1 MNVKTEFS
9 GKMLTY
15 LNVVSY
21 MFCLMLGVK
30 LNYNKLSLRRSR
42 FLFPR
47 HPRVMTDVFL
57 SELGSTNTRQNHASS
72 ICSRY
77 NLKKVNN
84 CIKWSWCFDDEN
96 SCFTTYCS
104 IPQKCATMFDICK
117 WKRNCL
123 CYVITQNLII
133 FKFLLS
139 CCLMKFRIW
148 RYHRSN
154 SNYTLFNKSIIMWK

>member
-77 NLKKVNN
+77 NLKK
-84 CIKWSWCFDDEN
+84 
-96 SCFTTYCS
+96 
-104 IPQKCATMFDICK
+104 
-117 WKRNCL
+117 
-123 CYVITQNLII
+123 
-133 FKFLLS
+133 
-139 CCLMKFRIW
+139 
-148 RYHRSN
+148 
-154 SNYTLFNKSIIMWK
+154 SIIASNETGVLTTKIPVLQHIAAFPKNAQLCLIFANGSEIVCVT